1 MKVTKITN
9 LPVQDNEGRLYYT
22 VRVDTDAGIHGL
34 GEVGIRSWG
43 RAIANAVD
51 HLGECIRRLVV
62 QEILNLC
69 LGRW

>member
-9 LPVQDNEGRLYYT
+9 FPVQSKEGGVYYI

-51 HLGECIRRLVV
+51 HLGELVIGADPW
-62 QEILNLC
+62 ET
-69 LGRW
+69 